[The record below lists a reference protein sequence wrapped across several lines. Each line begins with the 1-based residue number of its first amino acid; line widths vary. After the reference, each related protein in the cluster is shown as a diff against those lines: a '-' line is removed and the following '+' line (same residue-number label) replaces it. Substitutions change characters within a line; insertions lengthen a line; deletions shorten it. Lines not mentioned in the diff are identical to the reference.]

1 MKKLLL
7 IALLIGMMG
16 GCRNKTKVDEQKER
30 EICELSNGYIF
41 EVVVY
46 DSCEYLIN
54 LSRGNTVHKGNC
66 KNPIHKG
73 GNK

>member
-7 IALLIGMMG
+7 IALLIEMMG
-16 GCRNKTKVDEQKER
+16 SCTESTVQRQRKIIQAE
-30 EICELSNGYIF
+30 NGYHF
-41 EVVVY
+41 EIVTF

-66 KNPIHKG
+66 KNPIHNG

>member
-16 GCRNKTKVDEQKER
+16 SCT
-30 EICELSNGYIF
+30 ELKNRPNGLPIGY
-41 EVVVY
+41 EVVVM
-46 DSCEYLIN
+46 DGCEYIN
-54 LSRGNTVHKGNC
+54 ETYSNRITHKGNC
-66 KNPIHKG
+66 SNPIHKG

>member
-1 MKKLLL
+1 MKKLIL

-16 GCRNKTKVDEQKER
+16 SCIEPTVQRQRKIIQAE
-30 EICELSNGYIF
+30 NGYNF
-41 EVVVY
+41 EIVTF

-66 KNPIHKG
+66 SNPIHKG
-73 GNK
+73 GNR